1 MARVVYLAVFLG
13 LAVFYYYLL
22 GAGPSASEIMDL
34 PWWRPR
40 GWALRWEV
48 LAPLV
53 TLAQEPGAGRLIP
66 VALFTLPPIAGVGLG
81 MTLFRNPLARVLL
94 LALGTTLAAFAFYG
108 FLAPGIWAFFSW
120 RWPAVTL
127 AVALV
132 LSSLIL
138 APSLLRWARGLS
150 PIGRATALCVVVL
163 AVYLSSVE
171 ITGTNWALPANI
183 SPWPV
188 VTMFGFLL
196 FGYFAVAI
204 HTAVGLGALLRSR
217 VRGPAAIS
225 AGILASAL
233 LSGAATWLILS
244 TPTVRTMV
252 SIGLLGAIA
261 AFIVLFRETDP
272 ADAASRGWNQ
282 LGAAAL
288 VVSLILLSDQA
299 ASRDLAGAR
308 NHVAPIVLDAL
319 QAYWETNHSYP
330 DSLQNL
336 VPDYL
341 EEIPR
346 PRVGL
351 IQHEGERFLYT
362 NLGDSFLLEFAGA
375 KWVQCA
381 YSPPYQGLELD
392 FRDPNGADP
401 NAFAPTMP
409 DVAAGTED
417 PETALEGS
425 WSCDPA
431 LPRLW

>member
-1 MARVVYLAVFLG
+1 MARVVYLTVFLG

-22 GAGPSASEIMDL
+22 GAGPTPSEIMDL

-48 LAPLV
+48 LEPLV

-66 VALFTLPPIAGVGLG
+66 AALFALPPIALIGLG
-81 MTLFRNPLARVLL
+81 IALFRNPLARVLL
-94 LALGTTLAAFAFYG
+94 LALGTTLAAFSFYG
-108 FLAPGIWAFFSW
+108 LHAPGIWGFFSW

-127 AVALV
+127 SMALI
-132 LSSLIL
+132 LASLIL
-138 APSLLRWARGLS
+138 APSLFRWARGLS
-150 PIGRATALCVVVL
+150 LIARAAALSAVVL
-163 AVYLSSVE
+163 VVYLSSVE

-188 VTMFGFLL
+188 ITMFGFLL

-204 HTAVGLGALLRSR
+204 HTAVGLGALLRAR

-252 SIGLLGAIA
+252 LTGLLGAIA
-261 AFIVLFRETDP
+261 ASIVLVRDTDP

-308 NHVAPIVLDAL
+308 NRVAPIVLDAL
-319 QAYWETNHSYP
+319 QAYWETNQDYP
-330 DSLQNL
+330 DSLQSL

-362 NLGDSFLLEFAGA
+362 NLGDSFVLEFAGA

-381 YSPPYQGLELD
+381 YSPPYQGLALG
-392 FRDPNGADP
+392 FGDPNGADP
-401 NAFAPTMP
+401 NAFAPAMP
-409 DVAAGTED
+409 DVAAGAEG
-417 PETALEGS
+417 LEATLAGS
-425 WSCDPA
+425 WSCDPT